1 MGMHFY
7 RLEVYFQQKLN
18 SMNDDIQF
26 FQNYIKDLKSKDPD
40 KAKSEIPDY
49 HQIRN
54 SVDQLEI
61 DIKKVQ
67 TALLDNYKATT
78 EDLLD
83 RFKNLQKVSED
94 KDAQV

>member
-1 MGMHFY
+1 MDMHFY

-26 FQNYIKDLKSKDPD
+26 FQNYIQEFKSKNPD
-40 KAKSEIPDY
+40 KAKSDIPDY

-54 SVDQLEI
+54 AVDQLEI

-67 TALLDNYKATT
+67 AALLDNYKATT
-78 EDLLD
+78 EDMLD
-83 RFKNLQKVSED
+83 RFKNLQKVSEE
-94 KDAQV
+94 K

>member
-1 MGMHFY
+1 MDMHFY

-26 FQNYIKDLKSKDPD
+26 FQNYIKEFKSKNPD
-40 KAKSEIPDY
+40 KAKSEIPDFY
-49 HQIRN
+49 EIRN
-54 SVDQLEI
+54 AVDQLEI

-67 TALLDNYKATT
+67 AALLDNYKATT

-83 RFKNLQKVSED
+83 RFKNLQNATEVK
-94 KDAQV
+94 

>member
-1 MGMHFY
+1 MDMHFY

-26 FQNYIKDLKSKDPD
+26 FQNYIKEFKSKNPD
-40 KAKSEIPDY
+40 KAKSEIPDFY
-49 HQIRN
+49 EIRN
-54 SVDQLEI
+54 AVDQLEI

-67 TALLDNYKATT
+67 AALLDNYEATT

-83 RFKNLQKVSED
+83 RFKNLQKVSEE
-94 KDAQV
+94 K

>member
-1 MGMHFY
+1 MDMHFY

-26 FQNYIKDLKSKDPD
+26 FQNYIKEFKSKNPD
-40 KAKSEIPDY
+40 KAKSEIPDFY
-49 HQIRN
+49 EIRN
-54 SVDQLEI
+54 AVDQLEI

-67 TALLDNYKATT
+67 ADLLDNYKATT

-83 RFKNLQKVSED
+83 RFKNLQNATEVK
-94 KDAQV
+94 